1 MINEVTNS
9 IQKNFAPRQGILGI
23 WDTIVGPEMSSTETL
38 VCVLPTL
45 MATIYIPCYAI
56 IHQLQWNNIQLILSA
71 ILAFDLFGGAIVNIT
86 PTSRRWHHRSQNAWS
101 HHFRFVLIHFHP
113 ILITLFYG
121 ASWSFFV
128 VAYSYLILSAAII
141 LFSPKYFQRAI
152 AISLYLGSLI
162 LTSDWLPAIDG
173 MEWFL
178 PVYFLKLL
186 VSYLPEEALT

>member
-1 MINEVTNS
+1 MATLP
-9 IQKNFAPRQGILGI
+9 QKNYAPRQGILGV
-23 WDTIVGPEMSSTETL
+23 WDTIVGPKMSLTETL
-38 VCVLPTL
+38 VCALPTL
-45 MATIYIPCYAI
+45 VATIYIPCYAI

-86 PTSRRWHHRSQNAWS
+86 PTSKRWHHRSQNGWPNY
-101 HHFRFVLIHFHP
+101 FGFVLIHLHP

-121 ASWSFFV
+121 ASCSFFV
-128 VAYSYLILSAAII
+128 KAYSYLILSASII
-141 LFSPKYFQRAI
+141 LFSPKYFQKAI

-162 LTSDWLPAIDG
+162 LSSDWLPAIDG

-186 VSYLPEEALT
+186 VSYLPEEPFTEE